1 MVANR
6 DYLRSRP
13 QYIPT
18 DPYPSRGPSGP
29 TPSYRRKGTSHASA
43 RKGGVLSYGLG
54 ALGVVCVVALCYFLI
69 LGGRGKPN
77 TVIKAKVDDFEI
89 YLHHYES
96 KAEPVLV
103 YFVAGAS
110 PRNKKESWCPD
121 CNLVT
126 PVFYQMLERIGGHVI
141 IEVDVG
147 GPGQWKDRKHPLRH
161 HEQFKLRSVPTL
173 ARWEQGVGVV
183 SKIDKSLELSSTPK
197 DVQYYVRTFME
208 TKR

>member
-1 MVANR
+1 MRQLVLGGGWCAQQRGPSDAMVANR

-29 TPSYRRKGTSHASA
+29 TSSWHRKGTTHASA

-69 LGGRGKPN
+69 FGGRGKPN

-103 YFVAGAS
+103 YFVAGGRWRLPPPRDGAS
-110 PRNKKESWCPD
+110 DQGSGLEADSLSLALTPTPTPARPIPQPPRG
-121 CNLVT
+121 T
-126 PVFYQMLERIGGHVI
+126 RRRAG
-141 IEVDVG
+141 
-147 GPGQWKDRKHPLRH
+147 
-161 HEQFKLRSVPTL
+161 
-173 ARWEQGVGVV
+173 ARTAIW
-183 SKIDKSLELSSTPK
+183 
-197 DVQYYVRTFME
+197 
-208 TKR
+208 

>member
-29 TPSYRRKGTSHASA
+29 TSSWHRKGTTHASA

-69 LGGRGKPN
+69 FGGRGKPN

-103 YFVAGAS
+103 YFVAGGRRRLA
-110 PRNKKESWCPD
+110 P
-121 CNLVT
+121 T
-126 PVFYQMLERIGGHVI
+126 P
-141 IEVDVG
+141 
-147 GPGQWKDRKHPLRH
+147 
-161 HEQFKLRSVPTL
+161 L
-173 ARWEQGVGVV
+173 ATGRRVKARG
-183 SKIDKSLELSSTPK
+183 
-197 DVQYYVRTFME
+197 
-208 TKR
+208 

>member
-1 MVANR
+1 M
-6 DYLRSRP
+6 
-13 QYIPT
+13 
-18 DPYPSRGPSGP
+18 
-29 TPSYRRKGTSHASA
+29 
-43 RKGGVLSYGLG
+43 
-54 ALGVVCVVALCYFLI
+54 
-69 LGGRGKPN
+69 
-77 TVIKAKVDDFEI
+77 
-89 YLHHYES
+89 
-96 KAEPVLV
+96 
-103 YFVAGAS
+103 
-110 PRNKKESWCPD
+110 
-121 CNLVT
+121 T